1 MNAHAKRP
9 RGELGPCP
17 KCGLYSGQRLAI
29 EGNPDMFLVACDAC
43 GASFDQPFIKIST
56 EIIDW
61 DGNREKHKKVV
72 CPICFLPYFKEEADE
87 RTD

>member
-17 KCGLYSGQRLAI
+17 RCGLYSDQRLAI

-43 GASFDQPFIKIST
+43 G
-56 EIIDW
+56 W
-61 DGNREKHKKVV
+61 
-72 CPICFLPYFKEEADE
+72 
-87 RTD
+87 RTRKFTDINHAVRAWNEGRT

>member
-1 MNAHAKRP
+1 MPWIDADALKEKYADKLSVQRVFGYDAGFVAGI
-9 RGELGPCP
+9 RACL
-17 KCGLYSGQRLAI
+17 LYTS
-29 EGNPDMFLVACDAC
+29 
-43 GASFDQPFIKIST
+43 IKISA

-72 CPICFLPYFKEEADE
+72 CPICFLPYFKEETDE

>member
-1 MNAHAKRP
+1 MYRC
-9 RGELGPCP
+9 ET
-17 KCGLYSGQRLAI
+17 
-29 EGNPDMFLVACDAC
+29 C
-43 GASFDQPFIKIST
+43 GASFDQPFIKISA

-72 CPICFLPYFKEEADE
+72 CPICFLLYFKEETDE